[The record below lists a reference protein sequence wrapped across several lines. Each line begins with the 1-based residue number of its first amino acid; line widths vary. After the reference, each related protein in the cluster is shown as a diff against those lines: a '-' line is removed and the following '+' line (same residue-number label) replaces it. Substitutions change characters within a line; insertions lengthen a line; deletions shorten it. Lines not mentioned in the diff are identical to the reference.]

1 MALRYAA
8 VDDDLPRIF
17 QGISILPTKNSE
29 RLRNK
34 ATSEGERKL
43 LFAVLEDAILGYLQ
57 DAGEAS
63 LGNTPE
69 FHGAA
74 EWLSSD
80 DESGPFA
87 FLRVCEALG
96 IDAGRL
102 RSGLLNHIDRL
113 KADSAYR
120 SSEH

>member
-1 MALRYAA
+1 MAMHTYAVA
-8 VDDDLPRIF
+8 VELPRIF
-17 QGISILPTKNSE
+17 HGTGFLPSKNSE
-29 RLRNK
+29 LRRKK

-43 LFAVLEDAILGYLQ
+43 LFAVLEDAILCYLQ
-57 DAGEAS
+57 DAGETS
-63 LGNTPE
+63 LGNRPE

-87 FLRVCEALG
+87 FLRVCEALS

-113 KADSAYR
+113 KAGSAYR
-120 SSEH
+120 SSGH

>member
-1 MALRYAA
+1 MAMHTYEAA
-8 VDDDLPRIF
+8 DDCPSIF
-17 QGISILPTKNSE
+17 QGISFLPPENSE
-29 RLRNK
+29 TRRKK

-43 LFAVLEDAILGYLQ
+43 LFAVLEDAIVCYLQ
-57 DAGEAS
+57 DGGEAS
-63 LGNTPE
+63 VSNRPE

-87 FLRVCEALG
+87 FLRICEALS

-102 RSGLLNHIDRL
+102 RSGILNHIDRL
-113 KADSAYR
+113 KGGSAYR
-120 SSEH
+120 SSGH

>member
-1 MALRYAA
+1 MVMHRYAVA
-8 VDDDLPRIF
+8 DYLPNIF
-17 QGISILPTKNSE
+17 QGISLLPTKNGE
-29 RLRNK
+29 TRRKK

-43 LFAVLEDAILGYLQ
+43 LFAVLEDAILCYLQ
-57 DAGEAS
+57 NAGEAS
-63 LGNTPE
+63 PGNRPE

-87 FLRVCEALG
+87 FLRVCEALS

-102 RSGLLNHIDRL
+102 RSGLMNHIDRL

-120 SSEH
+120 SSEP